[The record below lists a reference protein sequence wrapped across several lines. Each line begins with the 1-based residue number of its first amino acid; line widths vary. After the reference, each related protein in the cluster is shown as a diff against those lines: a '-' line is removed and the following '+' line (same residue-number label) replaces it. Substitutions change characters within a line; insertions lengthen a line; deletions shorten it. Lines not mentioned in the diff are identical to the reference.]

1 MSRTRHHGKFR
12 IYGDRKDKPDARRLS
27 KALLAWLEA
36 QREAE
41 AQASHD
47 QPKSA
52 KTKRPKKGSAS

>member
-12 IYGDRKDKPDARRLS
+12 IYGERHDKPDARRLS

-36 QREAE
+36 QRETE

-47 QPKSA
+47 QPKPA
-52 KTKRPKKGSAS
+52 RAKRPKKDRS